1 MGPVYYSVKSRRK
14 IVHLAGCG
22 YINRIEKENIRSF
35 KSLEEAEKHGY
46 RLCRCCPSVSNKYRR
61 ENKKITRFCKAK
73 GFMTELHNGVLH
85 IISACDCWRIITNG
99 KNNSLFLYHKNTDMR
114 FRREKRPSI
123 IPGYH
128 SQKYRSDTI
137 MGYLR
142 YINSHDEFR
151 SVYPFGDYSYLK
163 KRTEETYE
171 RPDYNIEKYGEVIV
185 SPENKSYTKIKGTNQ
200 YRKDQKKKKKIKRRA
215 EITRVYALLDEMA
228 AVGF

>member
-14 IVHLAGCG
+14 TVHLAGCS
-22 YINRIEKENIRSF
+22 YINRIAKENIRSF

-46 RLCRCCPSVSNKYRR
+46 RLCSCCPCISNKYRK
-61 ENKKITRFCKAK
+61 EIGKITEFCKSK
-73 GFMTELHNGVLH
+73 GFITALHEGSLR
-85 IISACDCWRIITNG
+85 IISARDCWQIITSG
-99 KNNSLFLYHKNTDMR
+99 KNNSLFLYHKNTDTH
-114 FRREKRPSI
+114 FRREKHPSI

-142 YINSHDEFR
+142 YISSHDDFR
-151 SVYPFGDYSYLK
+151 SEHPFGDYSYLK
-163 KRTEETYE
+163 KNTKKTSE
-171 RPDYNIEKYGEVIV
+171 RPDWHIEKCGEEIV
-185 SPENKSYTKIKGTNQ
+185 SAENKSYTRIKGTQQ